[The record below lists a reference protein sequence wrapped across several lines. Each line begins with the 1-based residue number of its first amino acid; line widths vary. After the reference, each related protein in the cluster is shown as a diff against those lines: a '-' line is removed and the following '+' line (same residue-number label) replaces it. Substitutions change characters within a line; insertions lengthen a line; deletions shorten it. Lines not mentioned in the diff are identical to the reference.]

1 MSKRIGSDKDICLCC
16 FFVVW
21 SPLSHIFSLF
31 LSGLYYILCTFLSPR
46 FSSIEAVASASRKH
60 SSQMMVSTIREKY
73 EKTWENM
80 KESAV
85 RENMRKIWE
94 HIREKCENIWG
105 WAPSEKNMKK
115 KIDLRITWQKIL
127 LCFFWTF
134 CCREK
139 LHHNCIACKVLSR
152 CCK

>member
-60 SSQMMVSTIREKY
+60 SSQMMVSAIREKY
-73 EKTWENM
+73 EKHEKIWKRALPEKIWEKYENISE
-80 KESAV
+80 KNV
-85 RENMRKIWE
+85 RTYEGERHQRKIWRKKL
-94 HIREKCENIWG
+94 ICEFCD
-105 WAPSEKNMKK
+105 K
-115 KIDLRITWQKIL
+115 KIL